1 MCISIGGGLERTDM
15 SKRRKSS
22 NADDFG
28 PPGGAK
34 ELLLLTCCAACSGEP
49 LRALGH
55 DGLRPVVYFY
65 NPNIHPRQ
73 EYERRRDDMKAYCR
87 KLDVAFVEG
96 PYDPERWFE
105 RTAGMQ
111 DEPERGRRCAECF
124 KLRLEQAAEFASQQ
138 GLEVLACTLGIS
150 RWKDLDQ
157 VDTAGLAAT
166 SSVEGVQYWARNWRK
181 GGGSQRM
188 YEIARAEFFY
198 MQNHCG
204 CVFSKPDR
212 HNEEDSLAS
221 ADKLGSGG

>member
-1 MCISIGGGLERTDM
+1 MA
-15 SKRRKSS
+15 RRKRTS
-22 NADDFG
+22 NADDSL

-34 ELLLLTCCAACSGEP
+34 ELLLLACCAACSGEP

-73 EYERRRDDMKAYCR
+73 EYERRRDDMAAYCR
-87 KLDVAFVEG
+87 KLDIAFVEG
-96 PYDPERWFE
+96 PYDPERWFHL
-105 RTAGMQ
+105 TAGMEH
-111 DEPERGRRCAECF
+111 EPERGRRCAVCF

-138 GLEVLACTLGIS
+138 GLGVLACTLGIS

-157 VDTAGLAAT
+157 VDAAGLAAA
-166 SSVEGVQYWARNWRK
+166 SSAEGVQYWARNWRK

-188 YEIARAEFFY
+188 YEIAREEFFY

-204 CVFSKPDR
+204 CVFSKPDQ
-212 HNEEDSLAS
+212 HDG
-221 ADKLGSGG
+221 ADE